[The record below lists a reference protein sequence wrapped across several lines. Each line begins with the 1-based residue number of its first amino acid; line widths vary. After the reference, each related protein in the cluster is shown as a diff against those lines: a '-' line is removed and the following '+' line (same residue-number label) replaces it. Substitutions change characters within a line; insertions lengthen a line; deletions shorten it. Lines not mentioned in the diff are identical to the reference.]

1 MLGRLLWNDIR
12 NHKLLSFSTVIF
24 MAASSLFIA
33 LAAVLF
39 VGLLDSVDGLMEKA
53 MTPDYLQMHAG
64 SI

>member
-39 VGLLDSVDGLMEKA
+39 VGLLA
-53 MTPDYLQMHAG
+53 NACRFYPN
-64 SI
+64 